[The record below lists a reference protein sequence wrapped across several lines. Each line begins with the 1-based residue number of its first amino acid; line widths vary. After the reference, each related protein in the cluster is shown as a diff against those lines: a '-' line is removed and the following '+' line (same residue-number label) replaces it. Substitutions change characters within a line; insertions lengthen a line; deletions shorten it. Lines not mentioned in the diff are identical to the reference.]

1 MGITI
6 RPANLEQD
14 RDLMVATLSRYLT
27 PTSNQD
33 RFDWLYR
40 QNPHGATRAWLAFDS
55 DNGEVAG
62 ASAAFA
68 RRMIVNGDERAGW
81 VLGDFCVAEKY
92 RSLGPALQLQR
103 ATLQAVKEAGEAE
116 LCYDFPSRRLAAIYQ
131 RLGVSPAAHMVRL
144 AKPVRLEQKFEQ
156 LFTAKSV
163 AKPASLLGNAVLHVA
178 DNRLRD
184 RKSWEIAVHQGD
196 CGDEFTIF
204 EKSIFAN
211 SLAHRNGTRRNG
223 SDVGIRAVEVRAVE
237 IRAVEVQR
245 SAKYLNWRYLRHP
258 LVRHQI
264 LTARHAGELKGYLV
278 FSCPDE
284 SAEIAEWR
292 VGGDMRLLAALVGE
306 LAHILRKTGTMTL
319 NAYLL
324 DKDPRLPCLK
334 KMGFWPRESN
344 PMMVYCPSSP
354 SIFSSEWRLMYGDRD
369 S

>member
-1 MGITI
+1 
-6 RPANLEQD
+6 
-14 RDLMVATLSRYLT
+14 MVATLSRYLT

-62 ASAAFA
+62 SSAAFA

-103 ATLQAVKEAGEAE
+103 ATLQAVQEAGEAG
-116 LCYDFPSRRLAAIYQ
+116 LCYDFPSRRLTAIYQ
-131 RLGVSPAAHMVRL
+131 RLGISPAAHMVRL
-144 AKPVRLEQKFEQ
+144 AKQVRLEQKFEQ
-156 LFTAKSV
+156 LLKAKKL

-178 DNRLRD
+178 DTRLRD
-184 RKSWEIAVHQGD
+184 RKSWEIGVHQGD

-204 EKSIFAN
+204 ENSIFQD
-211 SLAHRNGTRRNG
+211 SMTRSNG
-223 SDVGIRAVEVRAVE
+223 SGVE

-245 SAKYLNWRYLRHP
+245 SAEYLNWRYLRHP
-258 LVRHQI
+258 LIRHQI
-264 LTARHAGELKGYLV
+264 LTARHAGELQGYLV
-278 FSCPDE
+278 FSCSDE

-292 VGGDMRLLAALVGE
+292 VGGNMRLLAALVGE
-306 LAHILRKTGTMTL
+306 LAHILRKTGTMNL

-354 SIFSSEWRLMYGDRD
+354 SVLSSDWLLMYGDRD

>member
-40 QNPHGATRAWLAFDS
+40 QNPHGATRAWLAVDS
-55 DNGEVAG
+55 DTGEVAG
-62 ASAAFA
+62 SSAAFA
-68 RRMIVNGDERAGW
+68 RRMVVNGDERAGW

-103 ATLQAVKEAGEAE
+103 ATLKAVQEAGESG

-131 RLGVSPAAHMVRL
+131 RLGISPTAHMVRL

-156 LFTAKSV
+156 LFTAKSL
-163 AKPASLLGNAVLHVA
+163 AKPASLLGNAVLHVS
-178 DNRLRD
+178 DTRLRD
-184 RKSWEIAVHQGD
+184 RKSWEIGVHQGD
-196 CGDEFTIF
+196 CDDEFTIF
-204 EKSIFAN
+204 EDSIFAN
-211 SLAHRNGTRRNG
+211 SLAHRNGTCSNG
-223 SDVGIRAVEVRAVE
+223 SGVETRGVE

-245 SAKYLNWRYLRHP
+245 SAEYLNWRYLRHP
-258 LVRHQI
+258 LIRHQI
-264 LTARHAGELKGYLV
+264 LTARDAGELKGYLV

-284 SAEIAEWR
+284 NAEIAEWR
-292 VGGDMRLLAALVGE
+292 VGGNMRLLAALVGE
-306 LAHILRKTGTMTL
+306 LAHILRKTGTMNL

-354 SIFSSEWRLMYGDRD
+354 SVLSSEWLLMYGDRD